1 MSLVFRNAL
10 MPSEDQ
16 QALRLRPNYLMKRF
30 LLLALGMGLI
40 VLKPVYSEPDK
51 LLFVDA
57 HSQLPN
63 SQLSDQIIDF
73 LNKAGVK
80 KVILTNRDLAK
91 NNDIL
96 SLSDKYPNRVFPII
110 KTKGKPWSDDND
122 KFTKSIEKKEK
133 KRRYYGLG
141 EALLFHAAKGKYGLK
156 APEVNVSSSSD
167 QFIYLLGKARERN
180 WPLIIHIEF
189 RSVNNYSNR
198 MKELESIL
206 NNNKD
211 ISFPLIH
218 MGQLDIDV
226 VSQLIEKH
234 KNVYFMLSRANR
246 IQGVNT
252 NQPWTTLFSNKKIKD
267 SWKKLLIKYPDR
279 FIFCIDAV
287 WPSDWSDQYYV
298 KRVNLWR
305 EALKELPQSVVEQ
318 IAYKNAERLW
328 DLTN

>member
-1 MSLVFRNAL
+1 MR
-10 MPSEDQ
+10 
-16 QALRLRPNYLMKRF
+16 RF
-30 LLLALGMGLI
+30 LLLALGMGLMLI
-40 VLKPVYSEPDK
+40 KPVCSEPDK

-63 SQLSDQIIDF
+63 SQLADQIINF
-73 LNKAGVK
+73 LNKAGIK

-91 NNDIL
+91 NEDIL
-96 SLSDKYPNRVFPII
+96 NLSDKYPNRVFPII

-122 KFTKSIEKKEK
+122 KFTKNIEKKEK

-156 APEVNVSSSSD
+156 ALEVNVSSSSD
-167 QFIYLLGKARERN
+167 QFIYLLEKARNRN
-180 WPLIIHIEF
+180 WPLIIHVEF
-189 RSVNNYSNR
+189 RSVNNYARR
-198 MKELESIL
+198 MKELENIL
-206 NNNKD
+206 DKNRD

-218 MGQLDIDV
+218 MGQLDTEN
-226 VSQLIEKH
+226 VSRLIKNH
-234 KNVYFMLSRANR
+234 KNVYFMMSRAHM
-246 IQGVNT
+246 IKGKNT
-252 NQPWTTLFSNKKIKD
+252 RQPWTTLFRNKKIKD
-267 SWKKLLIKYPDR
+267 RWKKLLIKYPDR

-287 WPSDWSDQYYV
+287 WPSDWSEKYYV

-328 DLTN
+328 DLPN

>member
-1 MSLVFRNAL
+1 MNKILPSIWTKIRFMTFISSWICMSL
-10 MPSEDQ
+10 
-16 QALRLRPNYLMKRF
+16 
-30 LLLALGMGLI
+30 LLL
-40 VLKPVYSEPDK
+40 KPIYAEPDK

-63 SQLSDQIIDF
+63 SQLSDQIINI
-73 LNKAGVK
+73 LNKAGIK

-91 NNDIL
+91 NKDIL

-110 KTKGKPWSDDND
+110 KTKGKPWRTDDYN
-122 KFTKSIEKKEK
+122 KFTKTIERKLKKGK
-133 KRRYYGLG
+133 YYGLG

-167 QFIYLLGKARERN
+167 QFIYLLGKAKDRN

-189 RSVNNYSNR
+189 RSVNNYSKR

-226 VSQLIEKH
+226 VSRLIEKH
-234 KNVYFMLSRANR
+234 KNVYFMLSRAHM
-246 IQGVNT
+246 IKGKNT
-252 NQPWTTLFSNKKIKD
+252 RQPWTNLFSNRKIKD
-267 SWKKLLIKYPDR
+267 RWKQLLIKYPDR

-287 WPSDWSDQYYV
+287 WPRNWSKHYV

-305 EALKELPQSVVEQ
+305 KALKELPQSVVEQ